1 MRIISEFETHQIKLG
16 QKSLSSIKL
25 DLLCRDD
32 ITKFLLGLQHLAKNQ
47 EVMSA
52 ILQCLEESIPLK
64 DNGRRGMSLWRIFIL
79 ALLRQAINGDYDRLC
94 NLSNN
99 HRELRLFL
107 GHGMIDLEDRYC
119 LQTIK
124 DNVGTLTEEVLYSIN
139 KIIVGAG
146 HNMLDKRVVAKL
158 NIKTDSFVVE
168 SNVHYPTD
176 SNLLLDAM
184 RSIINSIAKLCDKHG
199 IEGWRQS
206 AYNVR
211 SLKNLIRKATSLKRS
226 TSKDRN
232 KQENRQLMIEE
243 AYANFI
249 DASKTLLAKSKETL
263 DKLPANDLMS
273 VLTMESVLS
282 LIPHAERQI
291 EQLYRRVIL
300 KETIPHNE
308 KVFSIF
314 EPYTEW
320 LCKGK
325 AGVPVELGLKVC
337 VSSDQHG
344 FILTHQVMQKQQDVD
359 VAVPMLAKL
368 QEDYPQIYSA
378 SFDRGFYSKENQ
390 EILSEQLGKLIMPK
404 KGKLSQ
410 KDKEA
415 IKSDL
420 EYQKLRRKHSAV
432 ESDINAIEV
441 HALDRCL
448 DRGIKNFKR
457 YVSLAIVAH
466 NIHKIGALVQKKELR
481 KTKRQRSNIPIAA

>member
-1 MRIISEFETHQIKLG
+1 MRITSEFETQIKLG
-16 QKSLSSIKL
+16 QKSLASINL
-25 DLLCRDD
+25 DLSCRDD

-47 EVMSA
+47 KVVSE

-79 ALLRQAINGDYDRLC
+79 ALLRQVINGDYDRLC
-94 NLSNN
+94 NLANN
-99 HRELRLFL
+99 HNGLRLFL
-107 GHGMIDLEDRYC
+107 GHGMIDSDDRYC

-124 DNVGTLTEEVLYSIN
+124 DNVGTLTEAVLAKIN
-139 KIIVGAG
+139 TLIVGSG
-146 HNMLDKRVVAKL
+146 HAILDKRVVARL
-158 NIKTDSFVVE
+158 NVKTDSFVVE

-184 RSIINSIAKLCDKHG
+184 RSIINGITKLCNKHG
-199 IEGWRQS
+199 VQGWRQS
-206 AYNVR
+206 AYR
-211 SLKNLIRKATSLKRS
+211 IKSLKNLMRKATSLKRS
-226 TSKDRN
+226 NSKN
-232 KQENRQLMIEE
+232 KEQQEKRVLIIEE

-249 DASKTLLAKSKETL
+249 NASKTLLDKAKETL
-263 DKLPANDLMS
+263 NKLPANDLMFA
-273 VLTMESVLS
+273 LTIESILS
-282 LIPHAERQI
+282 FISHAERQI
-291 EQLYRRVIL
+291 AQLSSRVIL
-300 KETIPHNE
+300 KESIPHNE

-314 EPYTEW
+314 ESYPEW

-344 FILTHQVMQKQQDVD
+344 FILTHQLMEKQQDVD
-359 VAVPMLAKL
+359 VAIPMLEKL
-368 QEDYPQIYSA
+368 QQDYPQIYSA
-378 SFDRGFYSKENQ
+378 SFDRGFYSKANQ
-390 EILSEQLGKLIMPK
+390 EILSAQLGKLIMPK

-441 HALDRCL
+441 HALDRCP
-448 DRGIKNFKR
+448 DRGIKNFRR
-457 YVSLAIVAH
+457 YVALAIVAH
-466 NIHKIGALVQKKELR
+466 NIHKIGALVQEKERR
-481 KTKRQRSNIPIAA
+481 KTKRQRLNIPIAA